1 MPFEKFETF
10 ENVVRCTFGM
20 VGVQRLY
27 HFIRIKEVKTGGSI
41 TRQLFSP
48 KYNIL
53 MPPSERSSKWS
64 VTINLKTV
72 SKETAE
78 SCISHARQ
86 IGWTVLGQLEEGEV
100 GTEHFQL
107 AVATPQLRFSAIK
120 KVFPTAHI
128 EVCRDW
134 TALIKYCQK
143 TETRKEKLIEMKF
156 VTFQMVRDKFFDF
169 LNTTTYADLTYEL
182 TDETKTSLWD
192 RFIGHSLE
200 NGIECDLVGVNPQ
213 YRSCIM
219 KYWSSYLVLSLHR
232 QTDRQTQETLVPSIN
247 IPTTE
252 DGLSQ
257 ANDEEEDGRS
267 SSSEW
272 SSDGSSSP
280 F

>member
-1 MPFEKFETF
+1 M
-10 ENVVRCTFGM
+10 
-20 VGVQRLY
+20 
-27 HFIRIKEVKTGGSI
+27 
-41 TRQLFSP
+41 
-48 KYNIL
+48 
-53 MPPSERSSKWS
+53 PSERATKWS

-72 SKETAE
+72 KDETAIA
-78 SCISHARQ
+78 CISHARQ
-86 IGWTVLGQLEEGEV
+86 IGWTVHGQLECGEEG
-100 GTEHFQL
+100 TNHYQL

-134 TALIKYCQK
+134 TALLKYVQK
-143 TETRKEKLIEMKF
+143 EDTRKEKLIEMNF

-169 LNTTTYADLTYEL
+169 INTTTYATSEFPLL
-182 TDETKTSLWD
+182 DEMKTSLWD
-192 RFIGHSLE
+192 SFIGHSIE

-232 QTDRQTQETLVPSIN
+232 QSVRQTQETLVPSIN

-252 DGLSQ
+252 DGISQ
-257 ANDEEEDGRS
+257 EDVSQEEDGRS
-267 SSSEW
+267 SSSDW
-272 SSDGSSSP
+272 TSDGSSSP